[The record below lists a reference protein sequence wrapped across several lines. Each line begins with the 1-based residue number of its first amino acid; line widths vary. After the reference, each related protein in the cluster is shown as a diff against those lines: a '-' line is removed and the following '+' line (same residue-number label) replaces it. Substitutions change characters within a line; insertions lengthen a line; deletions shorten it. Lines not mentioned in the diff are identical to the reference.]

1 MALNNETP
9 KHFAKKT
16 DDEIM
21 NHLHTTQKLHIY

>member
-9 KHFAKKT
+9 KHFAQTT

-21 NHLHTTQKLHIY
+21 DHLHTTHKLHIY